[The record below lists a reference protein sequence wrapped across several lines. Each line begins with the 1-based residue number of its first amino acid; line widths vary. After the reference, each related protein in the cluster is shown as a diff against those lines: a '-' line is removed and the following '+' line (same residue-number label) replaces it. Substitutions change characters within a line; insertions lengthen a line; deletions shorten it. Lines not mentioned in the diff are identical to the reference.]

1 MKCSESVFQDYAVLL
16 NKYRDP
22 IINSFIMVKKYG
34 PGGIY
39 DSMLSNGPIESL
51 NRRVKELKRPG
62 RGFSNFEH
70 FRNRFLYAER
80 NRPVLD
86 GRSDEAQVQNF
97 EEEDS

>member
-1 MKCSESVFQDYAVLL
+1 MTAGCPMVLS
-16 NKYRDP
+16 K
-22 IINSFIMVKKYG
+22 
-34 PGGIY
+34 
-39 DSMLSNGPIESL
+39 SL
-51 NRRVKELKRPG
+51 NRKVKDLKRLG

-86 GRSDEAQVQNF
+86 GRSDAAQVQYF